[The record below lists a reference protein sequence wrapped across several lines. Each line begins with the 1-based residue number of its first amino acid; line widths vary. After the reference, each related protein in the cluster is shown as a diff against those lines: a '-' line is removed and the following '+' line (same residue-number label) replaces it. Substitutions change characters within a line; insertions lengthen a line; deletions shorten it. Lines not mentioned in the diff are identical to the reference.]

1 MLAFG
6 ILVKNVGEPIFDQ
19 FVSSYILPDVL
30 TKYVHKYPILKTLG
44 VGHASS
50 CNLFEL
56 LRSVTYGCVCL
67 ASVVD
72 AARTPNQ
79 FSAVSW
85 AGSLVFR
92 VVLGALLI
100 CKSPFASA
108 LSRLVSCMTK
118 GTTAGLSTAQL
129 LRKAA
134 ESLVFQCVNPGGSV
148 SVGTESTADD
158 VSVENSNNSSGL
170 PSRAKNSGS
179 APCGS
184 ASLFAVLIA
193 ATAEALA
200 MAAALSTPLLLDL
213 FSVKL
218 TPKSAGLYLY
228 PLLAPARHSAPMF
241 SPTWSVLL
249 VAGAVVQCAVLFF
262 VAGYLTYRRAIAL
275 ELRMHAASA
284 SAVSSSSSR
293 GVNSTNTTTTSTSTN
308 SNNSTATTAPTSNKF
323 SMGLGS
329 FLLSFLDCDV
339 RLSVSLEN
347 CRGNG
352 RLSSADAFS
361 AGLQSSAVSGIG
373 NNSISTN
380 SNNTQ
385 SLPVSSS
392 NNNGSVN

>member
-1 MLAFG
+1 
-6 ILVKNVGEPIFDQ
+6 
-19 FVSSYILPDVL
+19 
-30 TKYVHKYPILKTLG
+30 
-44 VGHASS
+44 
-50 CNLFEL
+50 
-56 LRSVTYGCVCL
+56 
-67 ASVVD
+67 
-72 AARTPNQ
+72 
-79 FSAVSW
+79 
-85 AGSLVFR
+85 
-92 VVLGALLI
+92 
-100 CKSPFASA
+100 
-108 LSRLVSCMTK
+108 MTK
-118 GTTAGLSTAQL
+118 GTAAGLSTALL

-134 ESLVFQCVNPGGSV
+134 ECLVFQCVIPGGSV

-158 VSVENSNNSSGL
+158 VSVENSNNSTGL
-170 PSRAKNSGS
+170 PSRAKSSGS

-200 MAAALSTPLLLDL
+200 TAAALSTPLLLDL

-284 SAVSSSSSR
+284 SASAVSSSSSR
-293 GVNSTNTTTTSTSTN
+293 GVNSTNTTTTSTSTYLC
-308 SNNSTATTAPTSNKF
+308 NNSTAIAAPTSNKF

-373 NNSISTN
+373 NNSIRTN

-392 NNNGSVN
+392 NNSGSVNSNNKTTGGKARLSVTIPPTNSAIASTSISSPHKGLPSSSSAATAAALSTERLQFAPQPHMLLICVLPVLLVAALQLLQVLLGQVDKVSLRPALIMHLYMA